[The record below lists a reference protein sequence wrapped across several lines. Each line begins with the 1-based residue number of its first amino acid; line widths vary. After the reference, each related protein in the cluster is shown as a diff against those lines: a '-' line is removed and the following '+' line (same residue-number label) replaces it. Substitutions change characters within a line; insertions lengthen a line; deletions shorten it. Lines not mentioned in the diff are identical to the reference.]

1 MDARCIKKNK
11 IKHCS
16 FCQESNR
23 LLPYVSVHSDK
34 IKYYR
39 YSKIYKK
46 VFQLT
51 TPACLKLLPY
61 DFSYGFHVIVDYES
75 STSGRETQ
83 YLSIV
88 LKVCTLYIATSLKI
102 SIVDRLLREKN
113 ITL

>member
-11 IKHCS
+11 IKHCC

-51 TPACLKLLPY
+51 TQAWVKLLPY